1 MIILEL
7 LTVGAA
13 LGGGYAWTKGFVQ
26 RRLRY
31 VDAVHTRPVPWIAG
45 AVVAVAAAPF
55 TYLPLIAFAVPHV
68 AALAL
73 GAGVGLGVKSAQ
85 RDRLLPPGD

>member
-1 MIILEL
+1 MIIEL
-7 LTVGAA
+7 LIAGAA

-31 VDAVHTRPVPWIAG
+31 VDAVHTRPAPWIAG
-45 AVVAVAAAPF
+45 AVAAAVATPV
-55 TYLPLIAFAVPHV
+55 TLLPLVTG
-68 AALAL
+68 AAAIAL
-73 GAGVGLGVKSAQ
+73 GLGVGLGVKSAQ